1 MINHH
6 VSLLSQTL
14 TNNELCP
21 ICVPHWHY
29 PFYPIIFRQVPHW
42 SQTSHLVLLA
52 KTTQRW
58 AKLIWRS
65 VGIVVQ
71 LWSRHILP
79 LKLQGDAGE
88 MRMGHD
94 GSRFFHFLRGLLPKK
109 HGSNP
114 HYCKVL
120 ESIAPPNLQIWKLFL
135 VLKMDKTTIT
145 WHTIR
150 PRLQLPK
157 VQ

>member
-6 VSLLSQTL
+6 VSLLSQTV

-21 ICVPHWHY
+21 ICVPHWHSLSSVDIIHHY
-29 PFYPIIFRQVPHW
+29 PRIFRQVPQW

-79 LKLQGDAGE
+79 PKLQGDAGE
-88 MRMGHD
+88 MQMGHD
-94 GSRFFHFLRGLLPKK
+94 GSRFFHFFGAFCQRSMVAIHTTAKYWSVLPHQTFK
-109 HGSNP
+109 S
-114 HYCKVL
+114 
-120 ESIAPPNLQIWKLFL
+120 ESCFWCSKW
-135 VLKMDKTTIT
+135 TTQQSLGK
-145 WHTIR
+145 R
-150 PRLQLPK
+150 
-157 VQ
+157 